1 LTSNALLSPQDY
13 ISRTQTGDEA
23 NQPDVVNMLFAG
35 GHSGTFQVLML
46 VLHVVSEW
54 HQMPAGG
61 SQVPIIF
68 DYAEFAKANN
78 PVTSGQDVTK
88 TPQEDEERRVHF
100 HE

>member
-1 LTSNALLSPQDY
+1 MQTLQLRHSVKHIQLASTALLSPQDY

-54 HQMPAGG
+54 HADVDGG
-61 SQVPIIF
+61 NVPF
-68 DYAEFAKANN
+68 TTEHTLRTFRY
-78 PVTSGQDVTK
+78 GGW
-88 TPQEDEERRVHF
+88 
-100 HE
+100 